1 MAAGKRQQLGN
12 KVVEPR
18 GVLWQQHRA
27 ALEQVDLRNEAL
39 RLVPFGF
46 VIDDVDVFFAG
57 PGSDQ
62 PDLVRTRY
70 FPASQFAKCS
80 LGVAAVGAPC
90 SSLISN

>member
-46 VIDDVDVFFAG
+46 VIDDVDVFFAQG
-57 PGSDQ
+57 LDQ
-62 PDLVRTRY
+62 TSRTWSERVI
-70 FPASQFAKCS
+70 FP
-80 LGVAAVGAPC
+80 LP
-90 SSLISN
+90 SSPNARSVLRQLALPVPP